1 MLEFGKKQDVID
13 YCKFLID
20 TCAQGGGYIFDTSAL
35 LDNAKRENFEAM
47 FEVFE
52 TYR

>member
-13 YCKFLID
+13 YYKFLID
-20 TCAQGGGYIFDTSAL
+20 TCAQGSGYIFDTSAL
-35 LDNAKRENFEAM
+35 LDNAKRESFEAM